1 LNRKDFIRFA
11 SVTASTILAPAIE
24 GFASSPNFHEPP
36 NNNFQLKMLA
46 TNWGFKGTVDQFCAA
61 ARAAGYDA
69 VEIWW
74 PGDEKG
80 RKEMFEAV
88 KKHSLELGII
98 LGGWQ
103 TDWKEHFETF
113 KTVTTEAANNK
124 LLKPLYINCHSG
136 RDHFSMEKNIP
147 FIEHTL
153 QLSKDTGILIC
164 HETHRGRIMFA
175 AHVTRDYIAK
185 YPDLKLTFDVSH
197 WCNVHESLLDD
208 QEDAVGMA
216 IARTEHIHARV
227 GHAEGPQVNDP
238 RAPEWKAA
246 FDRHLQWWDKIAAR
260 KRKNGELL
268 TILTEFGPADYMP
281 ALPYTRQPLADQWEI
296 NVFMMKMLRER
307 YRA

>member
-11 SVTASTILAPAIE
+11 SATASTMLATPFEDFAIPPGFNEPA
-24 GFASSPNFHEPP
+24 
-36 NNNFQLKMLA
+36 NNNFELKMLA
-46 TNWGFKGTVDQFCAA
+46 TNWGFKGNVDQFCAA
-61 ARAAGYDA
+61 AKSAGYDG

-74 PGDEKG
+74 PGDENG
-80 RKEMFEAV
+80 RLEMFEAV

-103 TDWKEHFETF
+103 IDWKEHLETF
-113 KTVTTEAANNK
+113 KKVTTEAAGNK
-124 LLKPLYINCHSG
+124 SQKLLYINCHSG
-136 RDHFSMEKNIP
+136 RDHFSIEKNQL

-175 AHVTRDYIAK
+175 AHVTREYLGK

-208 QEDAVGMA
+208 QEEAVELA
-216 IARTEHIHARV
+216 IARSEHIHARI

-246 FDRHLQWWDKIAAR
+246 FDHHLKWWDKIAAR
-260 KRKNGELL
+260 KRKTGERL

-281 ALPYTRQPLADQWEI
+281 SLPYTRQPLADQWEI

-307 YRA
+307 YRP